1 METIYND
8 LTKISKD
15 DLFYLTGATLEMF
28 AYVKSK
34 VSDLKKQ
41 NPSISSSELSAKILA
56 VMQEVLPTANI
67 ADVKFMLD
75 DASYNE
81 AVSELQA
88 EFTKRGLGDLK
99 DALAKE
105 YYAETLAEQIERIH
119 SSAKRNTKSF
129 AKILGVNLLGGAVG
143 ILVAK
148 QMKKNPFFGFLIGLG
163 AAGVGQMIY
172 FKTIYTP
179 SK

>member
-105 YYAETLAEQIERIH
+105 YC
-119 SSAKRNTKSF
+119 
-129 AKILGVNLLGGAVG
+129 
-143 ILVAK
+143 K
-148 QMKKNPFFGFLIGLG
+148 Q
-163 AAGVGQMIY
+163 
-172 FKTIYTP
+172 
-179 SK
+179 